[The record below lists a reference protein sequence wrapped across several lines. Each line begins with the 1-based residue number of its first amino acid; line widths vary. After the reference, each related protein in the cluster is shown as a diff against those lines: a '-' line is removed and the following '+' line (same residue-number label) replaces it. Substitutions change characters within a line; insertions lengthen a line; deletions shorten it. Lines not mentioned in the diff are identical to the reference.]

1 MSESVKIIIDA
12 DDQASR
18 KVEAAARNVEN
29 NIKQIRATGEQAKK
43 STEFFGVIATSLG
56 GSELGAFASQLGGIT
71 EKTSQFAEVQ
81 KLGAAGA
88 LAFKAGLVGA
98 VGVVAFQFGSAIGNA
113 IFQTEKWTE
122 RLKEASDKA
131 KELATNAAEIRQTQ
145 FTERREDIEIFQD
158 PEQKRNAYKQLL
170 GELNKNL
177 EGVEAQSR
185 ASKKAAEEWAA
196 AWQITGD
203 RQGFAEQ
210 AKQQATEDAE
220 RVKALQA
227 QRGEIEKLLSP
238 RAEENRLLRE
248 RQELDKQ
255 AEANVAKLK
264 EEIDLLNGKAK
275 VLSSEEQILIRKRD
289 LLKEQKQKETASDA
303 FIKQLREEVALLKV
317 KKSEQF
323 AVEAGKSEQFAVE
336 AGQKTSSPA
345 KANIAAELLQERDAL
360 IQKRELEKQAA
371 AEKENESKRIADL
384 KKAELDKLEQERVL
398 LTKGK
403 EAAQAFALQ
412 KQGLSKADAER
423 IAAEQSKL
431 DQVSQA
437 VKSKQAAPNQI
448 NQAFEAR
455 LLTRGTGGG
464 DPAQVTAN
472 NTAQLLKEQQLANR
486 LLEEANK
493 REMRL
498 KVIRNN

>member
-29 NIKQIRATGEQAKK
+29 NIKKIRATGEQAKK

-81 KLGAAGA
+81 KLGGAGA

-131 KELATNAAEIRQTQ
+131 KELATNAASIRQTQ

-158 PEQKRNAYKQLL
+158 PEQKREAYKQLL
-170 GELNKNL
+170 GELNKDL
-177 EGVEAQSR
+177 AGVEAQSR
-185 ASKKAAEEWAA
+185 ASKKAADEWAA

-210 AKQQATEDAE
+210 AKQQAAEDAE

-264 EEIDLLNGKAK
+264 EEIDLLNGKVK
-275 VLSSEEQILIRKRD
+275 VLSTEEQMLMRKRD

-317 KKSEQF
+317 K
-323 AVEAGKSEQFAVE
+323 KSEQFAVE

-431 DQVSQA
+431 DQVNKEVA
-437 VKSKQAAPNQI
+437 KSKQAAPNQI

>member
-1 MSESVKIIIDA
+1 MTTASAKIVLDA
-12 DDQASR
+12 EDLASA
-18 KVEAAARNVEN
+18 KTAAAAKNVEN
-29 NIKQIRATGEQAKK
+29 NIKAIKSSGEQAKK
-43 STEFFGVIATSLG
+43 STEFFGTIANALG

-81 KLGAAGA
+81 KLGGAGA

-113 IFQTEKWTE
+113 IFQTEKWAE
-122 RLKEASDKA
+122 KLKEASDKA
-131 KELATNAAEIRQTQ
+131 KELATNAAGIRQTQ
-145 FTERREDIEIFQD
+145 FNERREDIEIFQD
-158 PEQKRNAYKQLL
+158 PEQKREAYKELL

-177 EGVEAQSR
+177 GGVEAQSR

-203 RQGFAEQ
+203 RKEFAEQ
-210 AKQQATEDAE
+210 AKQQAAEDAE

-227 QRGEIEKLLSP
+227 QRDEIEKLLSP

-248 RQELDKQ
+248 KLELDKQ

-264 EEIDLLNGKAK
+264 EEIDLLNGKVK
-275 VLSSEEQILIRKRD
+275 VLSTEEQMLMRKRD
-289 LLKEQKQKETASDA
+289 ILKEQKQKETASDA

-317 KKSEQF
+317 KKEDLFS
-323 AVEAGKSEQFAVE
+323 AEAAS
-336 AGQKTSSPA
+336 KTATPGR
-345 KANIAAELLQERDAL
+345 ANVAAQLLQERDAL

-384 KKAELDKLEQERVL
+384 KQAELDKLEQERVL

-403 EAAQAFALQ
+403 EAAQALALQ
-412 KQGLSKADAER
+412 KQGLSKVDAER
-423 IAAEQSKL
+423 IAAETANL
-431 DQVSQA
+431 D
-437 VKSKQAAPNQI
+437 KIKQAQQAKPAAGTTQI

-455 LLTRGTGGG
+455 LLTRGPTQG
-464 DPAQVTAN
+464 DPQAVIAQ
-472 NTAQLLKEQQLANR
+472 NTAAMLAEQKLANKIADKNR
-486 LLEEANK
+486 EATRIK
-493 REMRL
+493 VL
-498 KVIRNN
+498 KAG